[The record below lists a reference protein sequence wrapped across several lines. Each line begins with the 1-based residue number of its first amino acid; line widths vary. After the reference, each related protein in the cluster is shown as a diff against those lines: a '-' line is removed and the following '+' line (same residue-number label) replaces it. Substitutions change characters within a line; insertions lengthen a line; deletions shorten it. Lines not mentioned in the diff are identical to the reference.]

1 MKKYII
7 GLFSAIC
14 LMGVG
19 CDKMEE
25 FTPTDMGEGPSVS
38 VSLTQQEGEDDAFT
52 LTVTPSEG
60 TVYYAYWLTND
71 SLSLDP
77 DNLLQ
82 GKYEGAKIVDVAEKP
97 SVTEEF
103 TAQEVGVT
111 YYVYAVAANK
121 DGLCGAIASASLHLP
136 DKIAPHLISIP
147 EGYKYTAT
155 NKSRSIVLT
164 FNETVVRGSGAIT
177 YDVTKGDLTSYA
189 NGTIETVV
197 VDGSSVTITLPESV
211 VFDENEPKTY
221 VFLDFAAGAF
231 VDASGNQSAAM
242 KGGVDEESQAVGA
255 PYWEYVPGAGDSDV
269 EWSGTFAFW
278 FCPYDSETQQ
288 PDEYIYGIDT
298 EFSRKHENNP
308 DTLLIDFQNYFDLE
322 KPSPLPLEAIAT
334 ETGFKVRDL
343 TPIGVI
349 TMKDQQ
355 GTLYNLL
362 FCFAGNP
369 NNESDSFEYVNFEPD
384 EDGNYESDH
393 YCGFYIFNYDY
404 IDDYTNPNF
413 DMGWYDLWVYS
424 VFIEGSV
431 DNGFPS
437 EQAKSN
443 SQLRHLMNKK
453 DLKLINRT
461 LLSGTEKIKVQTAI
475 KRVGIKNI
483 NIR

>member
-1 MKKYII
+1 MKKYVI

-14 LMGVG
+14 LMGAG

-38 VSLTQQEGEDDAFT
+38 VRLTQQEGEDDAFT
-52 LTVTPSEG
+52 MTVTPADG
-60 TVYYAYWLTND
+60 TVYYAYMLTSD
-71 SLSLDP
+71 SLTLNADT
-77 DNLLQ
+77 LLQ
-82 GKYEGAKIVDVAEKP
+82 GGYKEVTVVKAAEKP

-103 TAQEVGVT
+103 TAQKVGVT

-136 DKIAPHLISIP
+136 DKIAPHLINIP
-147 EGYKYTAT
+147 DGYKYTAT

-164 FNETVVRGSGAIT
+164 FNETVVRGNGAIT

-189 NGTIETVV
+189 SGTIETVV
-197 VDGSSVTITLPESV
+197 IDGSSVTITLPESV
-211 VFDENEPKTY
+211 VFNEDEPKTY

-242 KGGVDEESQAVGA
+242 KGGVIDNLVSA
-255 PYWEYVPGAGDSDV
+255 PFWEYIPAEPGGSDV

-278 FCPYDSETQQ
+278 FCPYDFETQQ
-288 PDEYIYGIDT
+288 PDEKIYGIDT

-308 DTLLIDFQNYFDLE
+308 DTLLIDFQNYFGLE
-322 KPSPLPLEAIAT
+322 EPSPLPLEAIAT

-343 TPIGVI
+343 TPIGVL

-355 GTLYNLL
+355 GTSYNLL

-413 DMGWYDLWVYS
+413 DMGWFDLWVYS
-424 VFIEGSV
+424 VFIEGSA

-437 EQAKSN
+437 AQAKSN
-443 SQLRHLMNKK
+443 SPWHHLMNKK

-461 LLSGTEKIKVQTAI
+461 LLSDTEKIKVQTAI